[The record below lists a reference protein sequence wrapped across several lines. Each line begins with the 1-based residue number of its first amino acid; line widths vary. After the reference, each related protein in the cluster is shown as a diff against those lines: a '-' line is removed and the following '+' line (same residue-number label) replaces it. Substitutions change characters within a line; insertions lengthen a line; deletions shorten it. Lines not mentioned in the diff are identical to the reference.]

1 MIRPL
6 LASSLAVL
14 GLALAPPAAGAP
26 GQCWNSPFGGFCD
39 ELPDEDGSFMHCES
53 VGFGS
58 SLYKNCYQ
66 ACLDPAGRL
75 YPTDYKFDTPC

>member
-1 MIRPL
+1 
-6 LASSLAVL
+6 
-14 GLALAPPAAGAP
+14 
-26 GQCWNSPFGGFCD
+26 
-39 ELPDEDGSFMHCES
+39 MHCES